1 LQVQWGPQAVLIPQH
16 PDLLATGKTAFCP
29 LTQIRS
35 HTSSYKHCDWMPL
48 WSYLLLPYNQRW
60 LVRRS
65 LSPEQCHPGWPSYF
79 MRLTTKGSVLPAL
92 AATKNA
98 IIPPLILPRILWP
111 RRYTYTPGYTPSPG
125 CRAHLRFR
133 SPVGGQKL
141 GCFLVRHIRGNAKA
155 LKCMWSYA
163 RGDAGAAANADA
175 KEVSNPQPDANA
187 PLLDLRRMQ
196 RTLSSRPPS
205 STRLRFRCYA
215 KRARRALYWSSR
227 TNAAK
232 ILRR

>member
-1 LQVQWGPQAVLIPQH
+1 MTGCHYGVTCYSPTTNVGWFVGASPLSS
-16 PDLLATGKTAFCP
+16 ATRAGP
-29 LTQIRS
+29 LTS
-35 HTSSYKHCDWMPL
+35 CD
-48 WSYLLLPYNQRW
+48 SQQRAPYCPHSQQPK
-60 LVRRS
+60 L
-65 LSPEQCHPGWPSYF
+65 QCAPSRINHF
-79 MRLTTKGSVLPAL
+79 
-92 AATKNA
+92 KNA